1 MHAFRVPLAVLIVT
15 VGLTLCNGQAETTTS
30 IPTTS
35 TTTLPTTSTTVTP
48 PTTQPTTSTP
58 SPITTTT
65 TTTTT
70 TTSPTT
76 TTTVAPSTTTVAPSP
91 KPVPEPEM
99 GTWSFTDSSNNQ
111 TCIIAQMAMQFNLS
125 YFDATGKAVQTLY
138 NLPKKVDRVSGQC
151 GNSSDYIELQW
162 DMGNSTNTSSLRL
175 NFALNATEHEFVLS
189 GVQLKLSVVGDAF
202 PNARP
207 SQQIT
212 LTNNQTLFKTPQ
224 EMSYHCNKAQL
235 LNLTSDAT
243 GLGLPTVTVSKL
255 QLEAFHAKHNSNF
268 SIAKDCEAIDTPDIV
283 PIAVGCALVTLII
296 IMLIAYLVGR
306 NSAQTQ
312 GYLSM

>member
-1 MHAFRVPLAVLIVT
+1 
-15 VGLTLCNGQAETTTS
+15 
-30 IPTTS
+30 
-35 TTTLPTTSTTVTP
+35 
-48 PTTQPTTSTP
+48 
-58 SPITTTT
+58 
-65 TTTTT
+65 
-70 TTSPTT
+70 
-76 TTTVAPSTTTVAPSP
+76 
-91 KPVPEPEM
+91 
-99 GTWSFTDSSNNQ
+99 
-111 TCIIAQMAMQFNLS
+111 MAMQFNLS

-151 GNSSDYIELQW
+151 ANSSDYIELQW
-162 DMGNSTNTSSLRL
+162 DMGNTTSTSSLRL
-175 NFALNATEHEFVLS
+175 SFTLNATEHEFVLS
-189 GVQLKLSVVGDAF
+189 GVQLKLSVVGDEF

-212 LTNNQTLFKTPQ
+212 LTNNETLFKTPQ
-224 EMSYHCNKAQL
+224 EMSYHCNKAQR
-235 LNLTSDAT
+235 LNLTADAT
-243 GLGLPTVTVSKL
+243 GLGSPTVSVSKL